1 MLRGKPF
8 FYFLQEPTVPSIA
21 NYNIDTFAALQVR
34 QDVLVRLYFKHLPG
48 KHSMTLCNL
57 CDETKPDM
65 N

>member
-1 MLRGKPF
+1 M
-8 FYFLQEPTVPSIA
+8 PSIA